1 MPYPRV
7 CEGCGNEFVPDYKD
21 HTYCSSECAKGE
33 PNMNTSKH
41 TPGPWTVEETRDG
54 MTIRDNRRRLE
65 IVHNYPN
72 GEGQQVIVG
81 KHTGL
86 DCLTE
91 ANAALIAAAPAM
103 YEALQGALKNID
115 RLNDKRSAYRA
126 QWIKAV
132 QVALAQAEG
141 RQA

>member
-1 MPYPRV
+1 
-7 CEGCGNEFVPDYKD
+7 
-21 HTYCSSECAKGE
+21 
-33 PNMNTSKH
+33 MNKH

-86 DCLTE
+86 DCLTD
-91 ANAALIAAAPAM
+91 ANATLITAAPDM
-103 YEALQGALKNID
+103 LEALKALVEKLKRKLPALQYHSCKREFEQALGAIAK
-115 RLNDKRSAYRA
+115 
-126 QWIKAV
+126 
-132 QVALAQAEG
+132 AEG
-141 RQA
+141 EA

>member
-1 MPYPRV
+1 
-7 CEGCGNEFVPDYKD
+7 
-21 HTYCSSECAKGE
+21 
-33 PNMNTSKH
+33 MNTSKH

-91 ANAALIAAAPAM
+91 ANAALIAAAPAI
-103 YEALQGALKNID
+103 YEALQEAQELI
-115 RLNDKRSAYRA
+115 RSLVAEEMIHSSELQRVGNCQA
-126 QWIKAV
+126 NMWG
-132 QVALAQAEG
+132 ALAQAEG
-141 RQA
+141 SAK

>member
-86 DCLTE
+86 DCLTD
-91 ANAALIAAAPAM
+91 ANATLIAAAPAM
-103 YEALQGALKNID
+103 YEALSELVKYLREEVADEALD
-115 RLNDKRSAYRA
+115 T
-126 QWIKAV
+126 WTPVFKAAI
-132 QVALAQAEG
+132 ALAQAEG
-141 RQA
+141 KQ

>member
-1 MPYPRV
+1 MDKP
-7 CEGCGNEFVPDYKD
+7 
-21 HTYCSSECAKGE
+21 
-33 PNMNTSKH
+33 SKH

-86 DCLTE
+86 DCLTD

-103 YEALQGALKNID
+103 YEALQTLVEY
-115 RLNDKRSAYRA
+115 LST
-126 QWIKAV
+126 
-132 QVALAQAEG
+132 QVPADTLDDWKHVFAARRALAQAEG
-141 RQA
+141 K

>member
-1 MPYPRV
+1 MDKP
-7 CEGCGNEFVPDYKD
+7 
-21 HTYCSSECAKGE
+21 
-33 PNMNTSKH
+33 SKH

-86 DCLTE
+86 DCLTD
-91 ANAALIAAAPAM
+91 ANATLIAAAPAI
-103 YEALQGALKNID
+103 YEALQEAQELI
-115 RLNDKRSAYRA
+115 RSLVAEEMIHSSELQRVGNCQA
-126 QWIKAV
+126 NMWG
-132 QVALAQAEG
+132 ALAQAEG
-141 RQA
+141 SAK

>member
-1 MPYPRV
+1 MDKP
-7 CEGCGNEFVPDYKD
+7 
-21 HTYCSSECAKGE
+21 
-33 PNMNTSKH
+33 SKH

-86 DCLTE
+86 DCLTD

-103 YEALQGALKNID
+103 YLELQNIVEGLTD
-115 RLNDKRSAYRA
+115 EITRIIEGNKPDTARLDYLAN
-126 QWIKAV
+126 KAGQAV
-132 QVALAQAEG
+132 AQAEG
-141 RQA
+141 RQP